1 MQNPETTMG
10 FPEGTITYDDVVL
23 AGDMSPEQVAA
34 CIGAGA
40 KSWVYL
46 NDVSHAA
53 CPKAAVEG
61 ASLPFECIP
70 LTSPNDLT
78 PALVDTFIAALDA
91 APKPLVIQCSTAT
104 RAGIPLILRNAK
116 RDKLGAAS
124 AIQAA
129 ATMNPPLKFTA
140 RPELRAGVTK
150 ALKPRKPTIFRQL
163 FDTSGSSTYTYL
175 IADGPGGDAVLIDP
189 VLEMVDR
196 DLKLIDDL
204 GVNLKY
210 AVNTHCHADHVTG
223 SGLIKSKRP
232 GVKSV
237 IAEASGAVADVKVR
251 PGDRVAFGDLHLEV
265 RATPGHT
272 AGCLSYVFDDMVF
285 TGDALLIRGC
295 GRTDFQGGSSE
306 TLYDSVHSQIFTLP
320 DDTVVYPAHDY
331 KGHRSSTVGEEKRLN
346 PRLGKTKQEFVD
358 IMANLGLAYPK
369 KIDEA
374 LPKNMVCGVQ
384 DDTVPA

>member
-1 MQNPETTMG
+1 
-10 FPEGTITYDDVVL
+10 
-23 AGDMSPEQVAA
+23 
-34 CIGAGA
+34 
-40 KSWVYL
+40 
-46 NDVSHAA
+46 
-53 CPKAAVEG
+53 
-61 ASLPFECIP
+61 
-70 LTSPNDLT
+70 
-78 PALVDTFIAALDA
+78 
-91 APKPLVIQCSTAT
+91 
-104 RAGIPLILRNAK
+104 
-116 RDKLGAAS
+116 
-124 AIQAA
+124 
-129 ATMNPPLKFTA
+129 MNPPLKFIA
-140 RPELRAGVTK
+140 RPELRAAVTK

-306 TLYDSVHSQIFTLP
+306 ALYGRCTR
-320 DDTVVYPAHDY
+320 
-331 KGHRSSTVGEEKRLN
+331 RSSPCRTTPSCTRRTITRGTGAAPWGR
-346 PRLGKTKQEFVD
+346 RSG
-358 IMANLGLAYPK
+358 
-369 KIDEA
+369 
-374 LPKNMVCGVQ
+374 
-384 DDTVPA
+384 